1 MSSAPIR
8 VGIVGAGNNTR
19 VRHIPGLQAIEG
31 VEVVSVCN
39 RSRESSQ
46 RVANTFHIPKV
57 YEEWRELVAA
67 DDTNAIVIGT
77 WPYLHCE
84 VTCAALEAGKHVMCE
99 ARMARNAAEAHTML
113 EKSQAHANLVTQIV
127 PSPFTFRVDRTVQDL
142 IADGYLGDLYA
153 MTVRGLMPGFADP
166 AAPLHWRQRQDLS
179 GFNILTMG
187 IWYEAVMRWVGPA
200 SRVFARTRI
209 YTPQRRDPETGAM
222 LTVDVPDHVDIVAD
236 LVCGAQATYEFSAVC
251 GLAPGSG
258 VWLFGSTGALH
269 YDQASDKLFGGRR
282 GDKALQEIAVAPE
295 KAGNWRVEEEFVGAI
310 RGQEEIRLTTF
321 AEGVKY
327 MEFTEAVH
335 RSAASGQIVSLPLA
349 EFRR

>member
-1 MSSAPIR
+1 MSVPAIR

-31 VEVVSVCN
+31 VEIVSVCN

-46 RVANTFHIPKV
+46 KVADAFHIPKV
-57 YEEWRELVAA
+57 YEDWRDLVAA

-77 WPYLHCE
+77 WPYMHCE
-84 VTCAALEAGKHVMCE
+84 VTCAALDAGKHVMCE

-113 EKSQAHANLVTQIV
+113 KKSQAHPELVAQIV
-127 PSPFTFRVDRTVQDL
+127 PSPFTLRVDRTIQEL
-142 IADGYLGDLYA
+142 IADGYVGDLYA
-153 MTVRGLMPGFADP
+153 MTVRGITPGFADP
-166 AAPLHWRQRQDLS
+166 TAPLHWRQRQDLS

-209 YTPQRRDPETGAM
+209 FTAQRRDPETGTVV
-222 LTVDVPDHVDIVAD
+222 TVDVPDHVDIVAD
-236 LVCGAQATYEFSAVC
+236 LECGAQATYEFSAVC

-258 VWLFGSTGALH
+258 AWLFGSKGTLH
-269 YDQASDKLFGGRR
+269 YDQASDKLFAGRQ
-282 GDKALQEIAVAPE
+282 GDKALQEVAVAAE
-295 KAGNWRVEEEFVGAI
+295 KAGRWRVEEEFVGAI
-310 RGQEEIRLTTF
+310 RGQEQIQLTTF
-321 AEGVKY
+321 ADGVKY

-335 RSAASGQIVSLPLA
+335 RSAASGQVVSLPLA
-349 EFRR
+349 EFRS